1 MTEDLITALSRLRG
15 FFVIS
20 RHTSFMY
27 RGSAGDIPKI
37 GSELGVRYALEGSV
51 RGAGERIRVSAQL
64 IDTESASH
72 VWVDQYDC
80 TLADIFDVQDD
91 ITRRIT
97 NALGPELIRA
107 EAQRL
112 LRRPPQDMTAW
123 GRINQGFTSYWRW
136 TKDDLAQAQARARE
150 ALELDPE
157 NAEGWA
163 LLSLI
168 LWAQATSA
176 FARPGE
182 AYHAESLDAAR
193 HAVGLDPH
201 SARAHIALGVALLVR
216 EEHDEAVA
224 EVDQAM
230 DILPGSSE
238 ALVWSGLVHAFAGP
252 QDLAIERIRE
262 SIRLNPRDPQIY
274 GRYQALATAY
284 FGAGYVEDA
293 VEAANRVIQLLP
305 ELFVPY
311 TIKAASLAHLGLID
325 QAAEAIA
332 MVIAVQPRFSLEHA
346 RNWFR
351 YRDAAHKERLVEGLR
366 IAGLV

>member
-1 MTEDLITALSRLRG
+1 MTEDLITELSRLRG

-112 LRRPPQDMTAW
+112 LRRPPQDMTAR
-123 GRINQGFTSYWRW
+123 GRIR
-136 TKDDLAQAQARARE
+136 DLA
-150 ALELDPE
+150 ELDPE

-182 AYHAESLDAAR
+182 AYHAEALDAAR

-252 QDLAIERIRE
+252 QDLAIERIANRSV
-262 SIRLNPRDPQIY
+262 SIRAIRRSM
-274 GRYQALATAY
+274 GATRLSRPHTSVPGTTRMPSRLRTRRTKNAWS
-284 FGAGYVEDA
+284 
-293 VEAANRVIQLLP
+293 RVFELP
-305 ELFVPY
+305 
-311 TIKAASLAHLGLID
+311 D
-325 QAAEAIA
+325 
-332 MVIAVQPRFSLEHA
+332 
-346 RNWFR
+346 
-351 YRDAAHKERLVEGLR
+351 
-366 IAGLV
+366 